1 MQRFHGGLRLFI
13 AFPVHND
20 RRGSTPRRGDRDSTG
35 GFYRRGDFAG
45 GRGWFSAVG
54 DSAGV
59 RWIDELFL
67 DPSRRILFLLW
78 FWFPTPNF
86 VPLTPINLPRRQNAP
101 RFCENCVGIL
111 TSGGGIFRRMNQN
124 RRGPQNRR
132 GTPDFI
138 FWNLNR
144 QNAPADKIYPPPNF
158 VPPAGGYPLSYNGEA
173 RYGNPVQID
182 EVREILF
189 TNSSVVVVH
198 FLETSVVKIV

>member
-67 DPSRRILFLLW
+67 DPSRRILFPRW

-111 TSGGGIFRRMNQN
+111 TSGGGIFSADEPKSAGAPKPAGNAWFYFLESEPAKCPRRQN
-124 RRGPQNRR
+124 PPPAESLFPVEFCPPLPGV
-132 GTPDFI
+132 TPSPIMVKLDMVTLFRLMKLGKYFLQIQVLLSFI
-138 FWNLNR
+138 F
-144 QNAPADKIYPPPNF
+144 
-158 VPPAGGYPLSYNGEA
+158 
-173 RYGNPVQID
+173 
-182 EVREILF
+182 
-189 TNSSVVVVH
+189 
-198 FLETSVVKIV
+198 